1 MSTDHV
7 AFQLPPYPY
16 DRVAALGKLAEAL
29 PGGVVDCSI
38 GTPCD
43 APPPGVIEALSSSGS
58 ERGYP
63 ASAGSPALIGAAA
76 AWLERRFG
84 LPAVPAGSVAPC
96 VGTKE
101 LVASVPHI
109 LRLRQPERDT
119 VLYPAVSYPTYAM
132 GAALAGCRAVP
143 VPPRPGRPGGLDLSA
158 IAESDADRAL
168 VLWSNS
174 PSNPTGGL
182 GDLAA
187 EAAWGRAR
195 GVPVFSDECYAE
207 FTWVGPPRTVLQH
220 GFDGVVAVHSLSK
233 RSNLAGVRVGFFAG
247 DPELVEFLRSVRRHA
262 GLMVP
267 GPAQAA
273 GAVALSDDEHVEAQ
287 RGRYLQRLTF
297 MADVLGRAGCPV
309 ALPEG
314 GFYLWVP
321 VPSQWPDAWSMAE
334 DLARRGGILVSP
346 GDLYGQDG
354 AGFVRVAVV
363 QPMDRLELVADRLL
377 AAG

>member
-1 MSTDHV
+1 MT
-7 AFQLPPYPY
+7 FTLPPYPY
-16 DRVAALGKLAEAL
+16 DRLAGLAKLADEHD
-29 PGGVVDCSI
+29 GGMVDCSI

-43 APPPGVIEALSSSGS
+43 PPLRAVVDALASSGT

-63 ASAGSPALIGAAA
+63 ASAGSAQLREAAA
-76 AWLERRFG
+76 AWLARRFG
-84 LPAVPAGSVAPC
+84 LPDVPPSSVAAC

-101 LVASVPHI
+101 LVASVPHV
-109 LRLRQPERDT
+109 LRLREPRRDT

-132 GAALAGCRAVP
+132 GAELAGCRAVP
-143 VPPRPGRPGGLDLSA
+143 VPPPPGRAGGLDLDAVAS
-158 IAESDADRAL
+158 SDAERAL

-195 GVPVFSDECYAE
+195 GIPVFSDECYAE
-207 FTWVGPPRTVLQH
+207 FTWDGPPRSVLQH
-220 GFDGVVAVHSLSK
+220 GPEGVVAVHSLSK
-233 RSNLAGVRVGFFAG
+233 RSNLAGVRVGFYAG
-247 DPELVEFLRSVRRHA
+247 DGELVEFLRAVRQHA

-273 GAVALSDDEHVEAQ
+273 GVAALADDGHVEAQ
-287 RGRYLQRLTF
+287 RARYRERLGYLGG
-297 MADVLGRAGCPV
+297 VLGGYGCPV

-321 VPSQWPDAWSMAE
+321 VPAGRWPDAWAMAE
-334 DLARRGGILVSP
+334 ALATDGGLLVSP
-346 GDLYGQDG
+346 GDLYGEGG
-354 AGFVRVAVV
+354 AGHVRVALV
-363 QPMDRLELVADRLL
+363 QPMERLTLVGERL
-377 AAG
+377 ARVSHG